1 MRPAGRTLPI
11 PALPQSTPSVIRVT
25 SLMILGVLFD
35 DRLTFQPHITD
46 TIKSCSQAL
55 FALRTLRHQGLSD
68 ESLSLTF
75 SSKVLSKL
83 TYGSPAWW
91 GFISENTKAQL
102 EAFIRKAIKFNYYP
116 NTGPLFS
123 QIVDKLENNLFV
135 SITSNPT
142 HCLHP
147 LLPPLKVCKY
157 DLRKRGHNYSLPK
170 KDEQNFIVRTLYKLV

>member
-1 MRPAGRTLPI
+1 
-11 PALPQSTPSVIRVT
+11 
-25 SLMILGVLFD
+25 MILGVLFD

-75 SSKVLSKL
+75 TSKVLSEL

-102 EAFIRKAIKFNYYP
+102 EAFIRKSMKFNYYP
-116 NTGPLFS
+116 SAGPPFS
-123 QIVDKLENNLFV
+123 HIVDKLENNLFV
-135 SITSNPT
+135 SIASNPN

-170 KDEQNFIVRTLYKLV
+170 KDERNFIVRTLYKLV